1 MSSSGDES
9 LSKKGDSKK
18 KIIIGITALASMMII
33 GGIAYG
39 VSANNAINEWSN
51 KIYPNVFIKEINVGG
66 MTKEEA
72 KNALN
77 NNYTKNI
84 GNKEIIVN
92 IKGKDKEFKA
102 NYSEISPKYDVDKAI
117 DEAFN
122 YGKDSNFFKKNSL
135 IKNKKNYKQ
144 EIQLNFTYNKKKLT
158 SLEDKIVKKFT
169 ILPKDATISIN
180 GKILITPEKVGYG
193 VDKKELDNKFK
204 EELNGDIGNETKIV
218 VEEKEVMPKVTKKEL
233 SKIDGVMGEF
243 TTSYQ
248 SSDSNRATNIQVV
261 TNFVDGTVLMPGE
274 EFSYSETS
282 QKDKSLYKEGNA
294 YINNQVVKD
303 IGGGI
308 CQVSTTL
315 YRAVMKANI
324 RSTERYN
331 HSLTVGYSK
340 PGLDATVAWGYL
352 DYKFKNPYDFP
363 IYIKGITHNKMV
375 TFKIYGDVD
384 GLKGRTYDMT
394 NEVLRVINPTEEII
408 KDPNLEEGK
417 RIVESN
423 GQTGYVARG
432 YQLTYEN
439 GQLIKKE
446 LVSTDNYAMV
456 PRKVRVGTK
465 KK

>member
-18 KIIIGITALASMMII
+18 KIIIGVIALASMMII

-39 VSANNAINEWSN
+39 VSVNNAINEWSN

-92 IKGKDKEFKA
+92 VKGKNKEFKA

-135 IKNKKNYKQ
+135 IKNKKNSKQ

-180 GKILITPEKVGYG
+180 GNFLITPEKVGYG

-261 TNFVDGTVLMPGE
+261 TDFVDGTVLMPGE

-375 TFKIYGDVD
+375 TFKIYGDLD

>member
-92 IKGKDKEFKA
+92 IKGKDKEFEA

-144 EIQLNFTYNKKKLT
+144 EIQLNFTYNNKKLT

>member
-144 EIQLNFTYNKKKLT
+144 EIQLNFTYNNKKLT